1 MVSEHS
7 QKEDNQRPN
16 LKLIEAGGVLPLIS
30 ISIRKDLEGATQFR
44 ASIIIYPSIFAV
56 WKESTFSVCLG
67 PLQQLVKSVLF

>member
-1 MVSEHS
+1 MVSEHN

-30 ISIRKDLEGATQFR
+30 TDIRKYLDRATQFG

-56 WKESTFSVCLG
+56 WKESTLSVCPG
-67 PLQQLVKSVLF
+67 SLQQFVKSVLI